1 MFEPPKI
8 GQECLHFRAVANFP
22 QQFGRAHDQV
32 EDQTARFEEDSE
44 GNRRDLVSLLSQV
57 YWQFPGRESEDYFCA
72 FPDCTLSPDRSVLGF
87 DQGPGNGQ
95 PQPGAPAFAV
105 PGFIHPVEALKD
117 LRQMILGYTRT
128 AVNNRA

>member
-1 MFEPPKI
+1 MVNNHF
-8 GQECLHFRAVANFP
+8 LHL
-22 QQFGRAHDQV
+22 
-32 EDQTARFEEDSE
+32 
-44 GNRRDLVSLLSQV
+44 RRSPCQKDVRTRSV